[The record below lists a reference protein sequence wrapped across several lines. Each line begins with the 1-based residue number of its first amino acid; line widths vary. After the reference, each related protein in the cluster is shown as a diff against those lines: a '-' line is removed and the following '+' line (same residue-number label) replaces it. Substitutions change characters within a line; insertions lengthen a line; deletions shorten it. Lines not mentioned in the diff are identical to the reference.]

1 MITIQAQLSKKVPI
15 AGEQYSSRQASITI
29 SAEVSDPSQVVQE
42 AKRIFGLAELAV
54 NQQLGISVA
63 PVAAAATPNVQPVS
77 QHQRPSQPFQRS
89 NRGPA
94 PITDSQLRF
103 LNRLIQQGNHS
114 PEAILQDFQ
123 IGSLRDLSC
132 KDAVD
137 LIGRLKAGVA

>member
-1 MITIQAQLSKKVPI
+1 MGLH
-15 AGEQYSSRQASITI
+15 GYSSRQASITI

-42 AKRIFGLAELAV
+42 AKRIFGLAEIAV
-54 NQQLGISVA
+54 NQQLGISA
-63 PVAAAATPNVQPVS
+63 TPVASTGIQPVS

-114 PEAILQDFQ
+114 PEAILNDFQ

-137 LIGRLKAGVA
+137 LIGRLKTGVA

>member
-42 AKRIFGLAELAV
+42 AKRIFGLAEIAV
-54 NQQLGISVA
+54 NQQLGISVV
-63 PVAAAATPNVQPVS
+63 PVAATGIQPTS

>member
-29 SAEVSDPSQVVQE
+29 SAEVSDPAQVVQE

-63 PVAAAATPNVQPVS
+63 PVAATGIQPTS
-77 QHQRPSQPFQRS
+77 QRQRPSQPFQRS